1 MTLSFM
7 IIKLNK
13 YLIRIIDSY
22 NTINVDEL
30 ISYIPKTQIKNILI
44 LRENYTITD
53 LIIKSINC
61 GYKGFW
67 IDQIDQ
73 CSCEAFESQLL
84 KNYISKFVK
93 GNINC
98 YSFEKDKRII
108 TPNYIAI
115 NELDIFKTKIIE
127 KSMD

>member
-1 MTLSFM
+1 MILSL
-7 IIKLNK
+7 KLNK
-13 YLIRIIDSY
+13 YLIQIIDSY

-44 LRENYTITD
+44 LREKYTLTD

-67 IDQIDQ
+67 IYQNDKLTCDH
-73 CSCEAFESQLL
+73 FESQLL
-84 KNYISKFVK
+84 KNHISKFVN

-98 YSFEKDKRII
+98 YSFEKDERII

-115 NELDIFKTKIIE
+115 NELDVFQTKIIE
-127 KSMD
+127 KSIM